1 MCVRE
6 CVYERE
12 RTFNLYVYILSSF
25 LSILNYK
32 NIEKSLFPI
41 SEAISFN
48 ILLRHI
54 IEF

>member
-1 MCVRE
+1 MCV
-6 CVYERE
+6 
-12 RTFNLYVYILSSF
+12 RTFNLYVYVLSSF

-32 NIEKSLFPI
+32 NIRKSLLPV

-54 IEF
+54 SEF